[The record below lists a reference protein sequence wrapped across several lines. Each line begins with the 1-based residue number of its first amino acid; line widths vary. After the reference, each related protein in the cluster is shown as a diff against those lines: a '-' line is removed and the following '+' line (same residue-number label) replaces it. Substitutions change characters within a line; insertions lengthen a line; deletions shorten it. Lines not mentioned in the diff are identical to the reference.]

1 MERSIITLSKTG
13 IVHYSKFTWWYVL
26 SWRFNKMKEKEDWYE
41 YENLRICEKW
51 LQIESC
57 RRCLLE
63 TLCHYE
69 KNNGQKQDPWNNE

>member
-1 MERSIITLSKTG
+1 
-13 IVHYSKFTWWYVL
+13 
-26 SWRFNKMKEKEDWYE
+26 MKEKEDWYE
-41 YENLRICEKW
+41 YKNLRICEKW

-69 KNNGQKQDPWNNE
+69 KNNGQKQDTKDDE